1 MHLLLEYYDLDPEP
15 NSFIMIYC
23 DNISELNQVSSS
35 LIERGPRHHLVP
47 EYDLTNKLHKC
58 INAVGILVKTH
69 HVKGHQ
75 DDATDVA
82 TLIFPDQM
90 IIRCDKHVGD
100 FHDSDR
106 DPDSF

>member
-1 MHLLLEYYDLDPEP
+1 MHLLLEYYDLDPKP

-23 DNISELNQVSSS
+23 DNISELNRVSSS

-47 EYDLTNKLHKC
+47 EYDLTNKLHEC
-58 INAVGILVKTH
+58 INTVGILVKTH

-75 DDATDVA
+75 DNATDVA
-82 TLIFPDQM
+82 TLSFPDQM
-90 IIRCDKHVGD
+90 IIPCDKHVGD

-106 DPDSF
+106 DHDSF